1 LFICPTKP
9 SAVGC
14 KAGNIVTSSHPH
26 VALFGNNDLLI
37 SLSPLLPA
45 MPPTKLMENDKGGRS
60 TFIIFSTAR
69 LQRFLVFDV

>member
-1 LFICPTKP
+1 
-9 SAVGC
+9 
-14 KAGNIVTSSHPH
+14 